1 MIVLQLR
8 ASPPL
13 NQELLK
19 GRGSAL
25 PMGCRMVRGSLMESG
40 LNPSSAFDPLEPWT
54 SYWALCGL
62 VSSLENMNKNT
73 CRWGLLWRLNEKW
86 CRGDIWQ
93 RKDFTIIT
101 SPLYPLG
108 LTVFLDQSWGH
119 GNVGCLT
126 WKVKTRI
133 HTCNENC
140 SDCWKMKWKIV
151 NSKYKDAHTL
161 RSKNLSPGKMSHQN
175 LKAACTKM
183 FFAALSISAE
193 RNNISTT
200 RRLPNG
206 QKLNCKVNS
215 GTSL

>member
-13 NQELLK
+13 NQELLE

-25 PMGCRMVRGSLMESG
+25 PMGCRMVWGSLMESG
-40 LNPSSAFDPLEPWT
+40 LNPSSAFDPVEVWT

-86 CRGDIWQ
+86 CRGEIWQ

-126 WKVKTRI
+126 WNVKTRI

-151 NSKYKDAHTL
+151 NSKYKVQRCPYTSIQESL
-161 RSKNLSPGKMSHQN
+161 PWENESPKSESCMHKDV
-175 LKAACTKM
+175 LCCIIY
-183 FFAALSISAE
+183 IS
-193 RNNISTT
+193 RKKQHKHN
-200 RRLPNG
+200 
-206 QKLNCKVNS
+206 
-215 GTSL
+215 